1 MDSRY
6 ILFFTR
12 AFRGFVYGVFSVIT
26 IILLVDDGI
35 NPILAGLVV
44 TASIVMSSLL
54 TLYITTH
61 YGLGYSKSFLLVFSV
76 LLFLGVT
83 GIYLFPSP
91 LIKALF
97 VVIGS
102 LGVNPSDNTLFSSFE
117 QPIIS
122 KIKENQN
129 SRNRLFSV
137 YSFFGYTASSIGAVT
152 LQFGIGNVILMSSIL
167 SMATLILY
175 LFLPHIDGKLKIFSN
190 PVSRRSKII
199 ARDVSVLFSIDAIG
213 GGFVLQSLMAYW
225 FKIRYNFNLDELGY
239 VFTAVDIIMAIS
251 VLITPFI
258 ASKIGL
264 VNTMVFTHLPSN
276 IFLALIPVVP
286 NLYASLIFLFLRQS
300 LSQMDVPTR
309 QSYLNS
315 VVDAEDRSYV
325 TGTSNASRNLSNGAT
340 PYISSYLISIG
351 AGSASFISG
360 GIIKILYDLLIF
372 FRFRSEREKY

>member
-6 ILFFTR
+6 VLFFTR
-12 AFRGFVYGVFSVIT
+12 AFRGYIYGAYSVIT
-26 IILLVDDGI
+26 LILLIDSGI
-35 NPILAGLVV
+35 NPIIAGLVV
-44 TASIVMSSLL
+44 TGSIATSSLL
-54 TLYITTH
+54 TFYISTR
-61 YGLGYSKSFLLVFSV
+61 YGAGYSKSFLTIFSA
-76 LLFLGVT
+76 LLILGLA
-83 GIYLFPSP
+83 GIYLSSNPF
-91 LIKALF
+91 IKALS
-97 VVIGS
+97 VIIGS

-122 KIKENQN
+122 RIKEDQN
-129 SRNRLFSV
+129 SRNRLFSA
-137 YSFFGYTASSIGAVT
+137 YSFSGYLASSFGAIT
-152 LQFGIGNVILMSSIL
+152 LRLGINNVVIISIILALFIL
-167 SMATLILY
+167 VLY
-175 LFLPHIDGKLKIFSN
+175 AFLPHIEGKGKIFSA
-190 PVSRRSKII
+190 PVSRKSRVI

-225 FKIRYNFNLDELGY
+225 FKVRYGFNIGELGY
-239 VFTAVDIIMAIS
+239 MFTIVDIITALS
-251 VLITPFI
+251 VLFTPLI
-258 ASKIGL
+258 SSRIGL
-264 VNTMVFTHLPSN
+264 INTMVFTHIPSN
-276 IFLALIPVVP
+276 VFLALISIVP

-315 VVDAEDRSYV
+315 VVDKEDRSYV